1 MKLSFTGVGSAIRF
15 WTFDSGPMWWTCLK
29 SVGPEISF
37 DLAFGSFIWL
47 FRLERDFS
55 WLPLLYTNFF
65 FPNFTKFRLYF
76 RVNIT
81 YPRDPRFESDQKQTF
96 FINTFLGP
104 ESLICFGKW
113 ISFVFSDRNKNR
125 FSISFDNKLKEPF
138 LSIGTLFFIEIVWI
152 HSPKINSFRE
162 FQGRC
167 TGKCVGGG
175 KSNLWERRKY
185 RPKSSNKQ
193 LNKFRC
199 RILTILSLLDRQA
212 T

>member
-96 FINTFLGP
+96 LLTH
-104 ESLICFGKW
+104 SLDPNR
-113 ISFVFSDRNKNR
+113 SFVSVNEFRSY
-125 FSISFDNKLKEPF
+125 LV
-138 LSIGTLFFIEIVWI
+138 TEIKTDFQYHLI
-152 HSPKINSFRE
+152 INSRNHF
-162 FQGRC
+162 
-167 TGKCVGGG
+167 
-175 KSNLWERRKY
+175 Y
-185 RPKSSNKQ
+185 Q
-193 LNKFRC
+193 LEHY
-199 RILTILSLLDRQA
+199 SLLKLFESIHLK
-212 T
+212 